1 MKLKLKVKNQTV
13 ISSVNLDMKASQYL
27 NWLAVKTKTN
37 RSHIVNCLIR
47 ELEESIKTEKKLNKD
62 FDEKKILFTF
72 TEAFYR
78 EGKSNTNTIKNL
90 KPRAA

>member
-1 MKLKLKVKNQTV
+1 MTVKLKVKNKTV
-13 ISSVNLDMKASQYL
+13 VASVNLDQTSWDYL
-27 NWLAVKTKTN
+27 NWLALETKTN

-47 ELEESIKTEKKLNKD
+47 ELQNSIKMEKLKD
-62 FDEKKILFTF
+62 KSFNEKKILWTF